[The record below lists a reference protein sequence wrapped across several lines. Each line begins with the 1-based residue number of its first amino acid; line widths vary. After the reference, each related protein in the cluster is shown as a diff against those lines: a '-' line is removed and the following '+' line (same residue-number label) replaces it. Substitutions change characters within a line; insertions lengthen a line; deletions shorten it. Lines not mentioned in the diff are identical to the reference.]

1 MVEHSCS
8 STTALFIK
16 ALIEEMKGAFSLKNL
31 PVLRAT
37 PSLNL
42 DKIPKENVKFLDYGE
57 NDNSTLFD
65 FYDKKRDDVSEGR

>member
-1 MVEHSCS
+1 MVEHSYS

-16 ALIEEMKGAFSLKNL
+16 ALIEEMKGAFSLNL

-42 DKIPKENVKFLDYGE
+42 DKIPKENDKFLDYGE

-65 FYDKKRDDVSEGR
+65 FYDKKRDDVSEGK